1 MADILKPIVVD
12 VTDGAPVVR
21 VDISNVTTE
30 VSYVPDIARWHPD
43 YLGLRNIF
51 DGYKGEDLSGL
62 DLSKIAPKKVGGLD
76 NYADYANNGM
86 FARSGDGIATL
97 KYADCSELVRIA
109 ESATGGSQICNRL
122 FGNASNLETV
132 TKLENLICADGKFFY
147 SMFGSCKK
155 LTTISLPNLQGGE
168 NIRTTERMFSGCTK
182 LQRLDIRSFR
192 ILKDDG
198 RKNITYYTWMFDG
211 VPNGCLIIVKD
222 DATRKFIQGTMGY
235 SNLTNIK
242 IPSELNE

>member
-1 MADILKPIVVD
+1 MADISKPIVVD

-43 YLGLRNIF
+43 YLGLKNIF
-51 DGYKGEDLSGL
+51 EKYEGEDLSGL
-62 DLSKIAPKKVGGLD
+62 DLSKIAPKKVGGLGD
-76 NYADYANNGM
+76 FDRIFSSRIASLKHAD
-86 FARSGDGIATL
+86 R
-97 KYADCSELVRIA
+97 SELVRIA
-109 ESATGGSQICNRL
+109 ESATDGSQICKKL
-122 FGNASNLETV
+122 FSDASNLETV
-132 TKLENLICADGKFFY
+132 TGLESLICADGKYFY
-147 SMFGSCKK
+147 RMFGSCKK
-155 LTTISLPNLQGGE
+155 LTTINLPNFQGGGG
-168 NIRTTERMFSGCTK
+168 NKYDRGIYTTQEMFSGCSS

-198 RKNITYYTWMFDG
+198 SSNIYYYDRMFDG
-211 VPNGCLIIVKD
+211 VPNKCLIIVKD